1 MKTTC
6 SWRLHGFIAALAV
19 GVPDLGAAETPAGQL
34 EPCVTN
40 IGSDGEIFR
49 GYGAIVAAPP
59 ESHFY
64 FTGSN
69 DEHLRQAIHFD
80 AGVLIYGE
88 DDVAVSRTQL
98 NFVDREREVLH
109 SCFVVPQAFDPEDHN
124 RSDLSFGTCPELRR
138 QGAIV
143 AGRINTFFSEREYD
157 QVTYSWPVIDISYL
171 DRHRGLIVTRA
182 PGLAQF
188 GLVHKIELDD
198 DGTSGPVLNQRL
210 ELGGMCLMDVIDAG
224 DPRATFTTTDD
235 QPCLTPEG
243 NVAQAALGETVKIQI
258 PQPPGGALGRVAEAT
273 IADPD
278 VIDIA
283 AWGTDSGTMEIAI
296 LAPGISDFAMGF
308 VNTPQLGICLL
319 RVE

>member
-1 MKTTC
+1 MTGTYP
-6 SWRLHGFIAALAV
+6 WRSFGLMAALAV
-19 GVPDLGAAETPAGQL
+19 GGPHLAAAQTPTAQQ

-49 GYGAIVAAPP
+49 GYGAIVTARP

-69 DEHLRQAIHFD
+69 DEHLRRAIHFD

-98 NFVDREREVLH
+98 SFVNREREVLH
-109 SCFVVPQAFDPEDHN
+109 SCFVIPQEFDPEDHS
-124 RSDLSFGTCPELRR
+124 RSDLAFGDCPDLRR
-138 QGAIV
+138 QGPIV

-157 QVTYSWPVIDISYL
+157 QVTYSWPVISL
-171 DRHRGLIVTRA
+171 SRNGRHRGFIVTLT

-188 GLVHKIELDD
+188 GLVHEIDLE
-198 DGTSGPVLNQRL
+198 GYESGGPVLRQRL
-210 ELGGMCLMDVIDAG
+210 ELSGMCLMDVLDAG
-224 DPRATFTTTDD
+224 DPSATFAQADD
-235 QPCLTPEG
+235 QPCLAPDGTA
-243 NVAQAALGETVKIQI
+243 VQAAPGETVTIQI
-258 PQPPGGALGRVAEAT
+258 PQPPNGAHGRVAQAT

-283 AWGTDSGTMEIAI
+283 AWGIDSGTMDIAI
-296 LAPGISDFAMGF
+296 LAPGISDFAMEF
-308 VNTPQLGICLL
+308 INTPQLGLCLL

>member
-1 MKTTC
+1 MKSNC
-6 SWRLHGFIAALAV
+6 PWRSLGLLAALAI
-19 GVPDLGAAETPAGQL
+19 GVPGHGAAETPTGQL

-59 ESHFY
+59 ETHFY

-157 QVTYSWPVIDISYL
+157 QVTYSWPVIDLSRL
-171 DRHRGLIVTRA
+171 DSHHGLIVA
-182 PGLAQF
+182 LVPGLAQF
-188 GLVHKIELDD
+188 GLVLKTDLNDD
-198 DGTSGPVLNQRL
+198 RSSGPVLNQRL
-210 ELGGMCLMDVIDAG
+210 ELRGMCLMDVIDAD
-224 DPRATFTTTDD
+224 DPRATFTTADD

-243 NVAQAALGETVKIQI
+243 NVAQAAPGETVTIQI
-258 PQPPGGALGRVAEAT
+258 PQPPGGALGRVAQAT
-273 IADPD
+273 IADPE

-283 AWGTDSGTMEIAI
+283 AWGTDSGTMDIAI
-296 LAPGISDFAMGF
+296 LAPGISDFAMEF
-308 VNTPQLGICLL
+308 INTPQPGICLL